1 MLTLDNL
8 EKALNKRIAGET
20 ISDEELIR
28 IIKDLNNKFNKN
40 NRVRSTDRSLFFS
53 GLIIALTNNNF
64 RNTYENISAP
74 SEEELAKT
82 DVTILESYNLNEAI
96 LKAISTQI
104 STKMNNLSKKFVW
117 EDKFSFIRNI
127 DYSLK
132 EYKEIIDIIR
142 DKVYI
147 PFRNEE
153 KQDILGKAYKLFLS
167 RGGKAEDKNIIL
179 TPDHIKELMIK
190 LSRLTVDD
198 VVLDTCMGS
207 GGF

>member
-1 MLTLDNL
+1 TIVGIAISGQELSQIKVTYFYKTVGGEIEKFQVKDKLLTLDNL
-8 EKALNKRIAGET
+8 EKALSKRIAGET

-28 IIKDLNNKFNKN
+28 VIKDLNSKFNKN

-53 GLIIALTNNNF
+53 WLIIALTNNNF

-132 EYKEIIDIIR
+132 EYKEIIDI
-142 DKVYI
+142 
-147 PFRNEE
+147 
-153 KQDILGKAYKLFLS
+153 
-167 RGGKAEDKNIIL
+167 
-179 TPDHIKELMIK
+179 
-190 LSRLTVDD
+190 
-198 VVLDTCMGS
+198 
-207 GGF
+207 